1 MLNQGSSDIYE
12 CGKGSDPHKPRRD
25 REGRLPFKTQIP
37 SICHEQQVPP
47 PSQSLG
53 SASTQHKIGKLKHKN
68 ECNQLKIQGG
78 GVGKD
83 YTKEKQ
89 KERRH
94 RGYTQ
99 KQQLSPKGFIEKKNW
114 EKKERRKKFT
124 DAPSQKKVF
133 HRKGLLITKTD

>member
-68 ECNQLKIQGG
+68 EYNQLKIQGG

-99 KQQLSPKGFIEKKNW
+99 KQQLSPKRIYRKKELRKKGEKKKIHRSPLP
-114 EKKERRKKFT
+114 KKSF
-124 DAPSQKKVF
+124 P
-133 HRKGLLITKTD
+133 

>member
-37 SICHEQQVPP
+37 STCHEQQVPP

-68 ECNQLKIQGG
+68 EYNQLKIQRG

-99 KQQLSPKGFIEKKNW
+99 KQQLSPKRIYRKKELRKKGEKKKIHRFPLP
-114 EKKERRKKFT
+114 KKSF
-124 DAPSQKKVF
+124 P
-133 HRKGLLITKTD
+133 